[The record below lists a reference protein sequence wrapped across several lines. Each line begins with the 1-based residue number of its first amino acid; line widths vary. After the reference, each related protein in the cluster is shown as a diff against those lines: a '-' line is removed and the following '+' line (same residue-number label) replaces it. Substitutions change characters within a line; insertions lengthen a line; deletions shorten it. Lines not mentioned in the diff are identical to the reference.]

1 MIQNMICQTEKRP
14 CIIEYKEGLE
24 AEGTFYKVYQEK
36 NGKLV
41 ALVEIFGRLITE
53 PIHRIKFTDCP
64 NEGFVELMN
73 KVFGVDKK

>member
-14 CIIEYKEGLE
+14 CIIEYKEDLKVG
-24 AEGTFYKVYQEK
+24 GTFYRVYQGA
-36 NGKLV
+36 NGELF
-41 ALVEIFGRLITE
+41 ALVEIFGRLTTE
-53 PIHRIKFTDCP
+53 PIHKIKFTDCP